1 VNRRPYIR
9 LPANDD
15 QLRHYFSKFLFI
27 DTDCDVILGESF
39 CNGDARKLVDVI
51 GTEAVGPLQYRARE

>member
-1 VNRRPYIR
+1 VNTRLYIG

-15 QLRHYFSKFLFI
+15 QLRHYFNKLLFI
-27 DTDCDVILGESF
+27 DTDCDVILGESA
-39 CNGDARKLVDVI
+39 CNGDARKLVAVI